1 MGVLM
6 LMPEVKSLARDR
18 APMGKEE
25 SMSASIA
32 TNGQSSKGLRA
43 WRILIFGG
51 IGALYLISLRVPA
64 LRETLAQV
72 FAFPR

>member
-1 MGVLM
+1 M
-6 LMPEVKSLARDR
+6 LMPEAERLARGHV
-18 APMGKEE
+18 PMEKEE

-32 TNGQSSKGLRA
+32 MNGQSSKGLRA

>member
-1 MGVLM
+1 M
-6 LMPEVKSLARDR
+6 LMPEPGSLARDC
-18 APMGKEE
+18 APMEKEE
-25 SMSASIA
+25 SMSASVAI
-32 TNGQSSKGLRA
+32 NGQSSKSLRA

-51 IGALYLISLRVPA
+51 IGALYLISLRIPA

>member
-1 MGVLM
+1 M
-6 LMPEVKSLARDR
+6 LMPEFKNLARDH

-25 SMSASIA
+25 SMSASAA
-32 TNGQSSKGLRA
+32 TNGQSSKGSLQA
-43 WRILIFGG
+43 WRILVFGG
-51 IGALYLISLRVPA
+51 IGVLYLISLQVPA